1 LSNMMLKIEADT
13 GKLDASLKKADEG
26 VRKLEASVKI
36 GDRTMRANITT
47 EEQAAKALDKFS
59 EAARKAEA
67 AEKNRTAVMAKGWND
82 TARRAAIEADEAN
95 FKRQIKNSASLQRAQ
110 EEQGSVFKRG
120 ATAAMGYAATLTGIG
135 TAAAA
140 AAVVIRTL
148 TADQENMIA
157 KADRSNQS
165 AKGLKEFIALQAEGP
180 EGKALVKDAVL
191 KGAAAGVS
199 AENVGKMAQ
208 PIQSVVD
215 ANGDGNLN
223 AEERKKFD
231 EDFGAALTLQK
242 QGISAEDASTV
253 ITANR
258 TKGIG
263 GSVAADKLIAA
274 ADKSVGGPADFAR
287 AGAAINQFENT
298 DTGLAVATALTAE
311 GTPLEQLPTL
321 VRGAALTL
329 GSANDQSEFSKKF
342 GLAGL
347 SEEEKIAKLQ
357 EEGDKRGKG
366 ATREERIADFSRS
379 FKSKEGGS
387 LDEEKAR
394 AMGLLV
400 RQGGMFGSTLE
411 AVKAAGGSG
420 LAEQKA
426 AALAADPLAGSA
438 MRSDAAAALQTAG
451 DMYGV
456 GSDKAR
462 DTRDRALARAAALK
476 QYGGDIAIDP
486 STGLEKNP
494 FTNPIDAAR
503 GYGAARAA
511 GMPENYVQGADKM
524 SGQEMLT
531 AAMAGLQKSLDANTA
546 ATEKN
551 SGATKTTKPVGG
563 AASNAEEKY

>member
-1 LSNMMLKIEADT
+1 MSNMMLKIEADT

-67 AEKNRTAVMAKGWND
+67 AEKNRMAVMAKGWAD
-82 TARRAAIEADEAN
+82 TARRAANDADEAS
-95 FKRQIKNSASLQRAQ
+95 FKRKMKNMAELQRAQ
-110 EEQGSVFKRG
+110 EKQAGAWMRDIGGAVKFGAGILGIGS
-120 ATAAMGYAATLTGIG
+120 AATIASAGLRALTSAQEHQMALAKQSD
-135 TAAAA
+135 TAAA
-140 AAVVIRTL
+140 
-148 TADQENMIA
+148 
-157 KADRSNQS
+157 
-165 AKGLKEFIALQAEGP
+165 GLKEFIALQAPGEEGQAHV
-180 EGKALVKDAVL
+180 KAAVL
-191 KGAAAGVS
+191 RGADAGVG
-199 AENVGKMAQ
+199 AEAVGKMAQ

-215 ANGDGNLN
+215 ANGDGKLN

-242 QGISAEDASTV
+242 IGVGAEDASTV

-329 GSANDQSEFSKKF
+329 GSANDESEFSKKF
-342 GLAGL
+342 GLVGL
-347 SEEEKIAKLQ
+347 SEEEKIAKLR
-357 EEGDKRGKG
+357 EEGKKRGKG
-366 ATREERIADFSRS
+366 ATEEERIADFSRS

-400 RQGGMFGSTLE
+400 RQGGMFNSTLE
-411 AVKAAGGSG
+411 AVRAAEGSG

-426 AALAADPLAGSA
+426 AALEADPIAGSQMQSQRA
-438 MRSDAAAALQTAG
+438 LVQGQANAA
-451 DMYGV
+451 YGV
-456 GSDKAR
+456 EAQAAR
-462 DTRDRALARAAALK
+462 DAQAQREGKGAILRK
-476 QYGGDIAIDP
+476 YGGDIAVDESGAAKKITQD
-486 STGLEKNP
+486 
-494 FTNPIDAAR
+494 PIDVIT
-503 GYGAARAA
+503 GYLKAIMGGMQVKGGDDPTSKNGPQDVPKSMDALTKALQENTEATRA
-511 GMPENYVQGADKM
+511 
-524 SGQEMLT
+524 
-531 AAMAGLQKSLDANTA
+531 
-546 ATEKN
+546 N
-551 SGATKTTKPVGG
+551 SGATKTTKAVGG

>member
-1 LSNMMLKIEADT
+1 MSNMMLKIEADT
-13 GKLDASLKKADEG
+13 GKLDASLKRADEG

-47 EEQAAKALDKFS
+47 EEQAAKALEKF
-59 EAARKAEA
+59 EGAARKAAE

-95 FKRQIKNSASLQRAQ
+95 FKRQAKNSATLQRAQ
-110 EEQGSVFKRG
+110 EAQGSVFKRG
-120 ATAAMGYAATLTGIG
+120 AAAAMGYAATLTGIG
-135 TAAAA
+135 TAAAG
-140 AAVVIRTL
+140 AAVLIRTL
-148 TADQENMIA
+148 TADQENLIA

-165 AKGLKEFIALQAEGP
+165 AKGLKEFIALQAEG
-180 EGKALVKDAVL
+180 EAGKALVRDAVL

-199 AENVGKMAQ
+199 AENVGKIAQ

-215 ANGDGNLN
+215 ANGDGILN

-242 QGISAEDASTV
+242 IGVGAEDASTV

-263 GSVAADKLIAA
+263 GSVASDKLIAA

-329 GSANDQSEFSKKF
+329 GSANDESEFSKKF
-342 GLAGL
+342 GLVGL
-347 SEEEKIAKLQ
+347 SEEEKIAKLR
-357 EEGDKRGKG
+357 EEGKRRGKG
-366 ATREERIADFSRS
+366 ATEEERIADFSRS

-400 RQGGMFGSTLE
+400 RQGGMFDSTLE
-411 AVKAAGGSG
+411 AVRAAGGSG

-451 DMYGV
+451 DMYGE
-456 GSDKAR
+456 GSDAAR
-462 DTRDRALARAAALK
+462 DKRDRALARAAALK

-503 GYGAARAA
+503 GYAAARQA
-511 GMPENYVQGADKM
+511 GMPEKYVQGSESM

-531 AAMAGLQKSLDANTA
+531 AAMASLQKSLDANTQATQANSA
-546 ATEKN
+546 A
-551 SGATKTTKPVGG
+551 SKTTKPVGG